1 MNNYFITC
9 APFHEGLLLEEIKS
23 MGLRDAKETH
33 LGVSFSGTLKDAYR
47 VLIWSRLAHHL
58 LLKLKDFK
66 ATNQHAL
73 YHEMKKIKW
82 SALKIYYLFHFTCN
96 TFLMWQNMTVC
107 Q

>member
-66 ATNQHAL
+66 YIFFLVFQTSIKIF
-73 YHEMKKIKW
+73 YHYIRRVEGVRKEYKKI
-82 SALKIYYLFHFTCN
+82 L
-96 TFLMWQNMTVC
+96 
-107 Q
+107 